1 FSFMFVAPVLYVIH
15 AFLTGISLFIAA
27 TMQWISGFG
36 FSAGLVDMAL
46 SSRNPLATHW
56 YMLIL
61 QGLVFFAL
69 YYVVFRFVITKF
81 NLLTPGREAAMATND
96 TVDGY
101 SENVSTDNK
110 KDEKK
115 SISSEARQYIAAI
128 GGSDNLTGIDACITR
143 LRLTVKDSAQV
154 NDAYAKQIG
163 ASGVIRLNKESV
175 QVIVGTRAELIANA
189 MRDVLKEGPVAA
201 AQAAAAPEAV
211 KAKAQGNGNVVLTL
225 VAPFDGEVVDLSAV
239 PDEAFAGR
247 VVGDGIAIKPE
258 SDTVYAPAA
267 GTVVKIFD
275 TNHAFCLETDN
286 GAEIIVH
293 MGIDTVNL
301 NGNGFTR
308 LIEEGAQVAAGD
320 AVLKLDLAYL
330 NEHAKSMISPVII
343 SNIDDYD
350 RVEIVA
356 KGLVKANE
364 SELYHVI
371 K

>member
-1 FSFMFVAPVLYVIH
+1 
-15 AFLTGISLFIAA
+15 
-27 TMQWISGFG
+27 
-36 FSAGLVDMAL
+36 
-46 SSRNPLATHW
+46 
-56 YMLIL
+56 
-61 QGLVFFAL
+61 
-69 YYVVFRFVITKF
+69 
-81 NLLTPGREAAMATND
+81 
-96 TVDGY
+96 
-101 SENVSTDNK
+101 
-110 KDEKK
+110 
-115 SISSEARQYIAAI
+115 
-128 GGSDNLTGIDACITR
+128 
-143 LRLTVKDSAQV
+143 
-154 NDAYAKQIG
+154 
-163 ASGVIRLNKESV
+163 
-175 QVIVGTRAELIANA
+175 
-189 MRDVLKEGPVAA
+189 
-201 AQAAAAPEAV
+201 
-211 KAKAQGNGNVVLTL
+211 
-225 VAPFDGEVVDLSAV
+225 
-239 PDEAFAGR
+239 
-247 VVGDGIAIKPE
+247 KPE

-320 AVLKLDLAYL
+320 AVLKMDLAYL